1 MKKILL
7 ILALG
12 LMTMS
17 VGAQEVAK
25 KPSFK
30 GFVSN
35 GFWDN
40 WEVSVGGGMNYVGW
54 NKLGFRNQTNTGDNV
69 GWTIEGSATKWF
81 HPVVGVRLQLI
92 GGRLNMSDGQGAQYQ
107 NNYIMPHFDG
117 LINLSN
123 WIGGYREDRVYY
135 AKLFGGFGVNI
146 TDLKNE
152 APTGFG
158 FAGGLINTIRV
169 SKCLDLSLELKG
181 ILTPSHDMPLPAVA
195 GKYAQ
200 IYSATL
206 GVNYRFGQ
214 RNWERGVPGYT
225 AEDIK
230 AFQDA
235 VAAGAAAA
243 AAAEADKAKLAKQ
256 LKDTQD
262 ALKAAQEAE
271 KSETAKPEKEEV
283 VEEPK
288 KEEVVQ
294 VSLGDQIVAKAKT
307 CLGVPYVWN
316 GTSMKGFD
324 CSGLVYYVLKSLGY
338 SPNRSS
344 VDQYKM
350 GSYVSKSNL
359 KPGDLVFFAG
369 TYKSGISHVGI
380 YIGNGQFIHSPH
392 SGDVVKIS
400 DLNSSYYKAH
410 YYGARRI
417 G

>member
-1 MKKILL
+1 MKFSKRLFSAF
-7 ILALG
+7 LALVLLVSCFSITAAAKG
-12 LMTMS
+12 DVKQGVAFTTGSSLRLRAKANTSSKVLDTAAKNEVVVVLSKTGKWYKVIYNLQEGYMHSDYLNVVKKENVELGYGVVNGTS
-17 VGAQEVAK
+17 VNMRKGPSTSYASVAK
-25 KPSFK
+25 ATTGDKAYIIGINNGWYKVLFQDSICYIRSDYMDLTEFPYENKDSAKSPLFFK
-30 GFVSN
+30 GGKSTGVAVS
-35 GFWDN
+35 
-40 WEVSVGGGMNYVGW
+40 
-54 NKLGFRNQTNTGDNV
+54 
-69 GWTIEGSATKWF
+69 
-81 HPVVGVRLQLI
+81 
-92 GGRLNMSDGQGAQYQ
+92 
-107 NNYIMPHFDG
+107 
-117 LINLSN
+117 
-123 WIGGYREDRVYY
+123 
-135 AKLFGGFGVNI
+135 
-146 TDLKNE
+146 
-152 APTGFG
+152 
-158 FAGGLINTIRV
+158 
-169 SKCLDLSLELKG
+169 
-181 ILTPSHDMPLPAVA
+181 
-195 GKYAQ
+195 
-200 IYSATL
+200 
-206 GVNYRFGQ
+206 
-214 RNWERGVPGYT
+214 
-225 AEDIK
+225 
-230 AFQDA
+230 
-235 VAAGAAAA
+235 AA
-243 AAAEADKAKLAKQ
+243 
-256 LKDTQD
+256 

-271 KSETAKPEKEEV
+271 KVETAKPEKEEV

-324 CSGLVYYVLKSLGY
+324 CSGLVSYVLKSLGY

-392 SGDVVKIS
+392 SGEVVKIS